1 VLTIQPCEWLFEK
14 TGGSMDFIRGIKAL
28 KGVNLFKMSTT
39 IMKLLHFRMTWTK
52 RDLDYLPPGLGPMF
66 ISARRAAEIIPDGAT
81 ITIGGFASIGRASIF
96 YWTLRDAFEKTGHPR
111 HLTVI
116 GACPQGGRGMV
127 PGTIEE
133 LDAPE
138 IVTRYIVGH
147 GETAKALLRLADK
160 GKLELHTMSQGTL
173 AFLIE
178 AQAKGIHAVET
189 HIGLGTFLD
198 PAVGNGSAVSAGARG
213 NFIRA
218 GNEKLE
224 YHIPPIDVA
233 LFLAPYADRE
243 GNIYFTD
250 AALVL
255 DYQDAATAARANGGK
270 VIVSVARIIP
280 GDGSQIAIPADKV
293 DAIVINPRNE
303 QVGGVL
309 QAEYLPYFSACSTGV
324 DHEAV
329 KLVKAINAFMEIT
342 PYRGKV
348 ADIIARLC
356 ADIFV
361 KNTRPGSTVNIG
373 IGIGEEVARM
383 LYEFGLY
390 QDIIFTAEGGAYG
403 GLPASGI
410 YFGAAI
416 SPQRLLSTAEMFHLY
431 EEKLE
436 TSILGFL
443 QVDSEGNVN
452 ASHRGSRMIDF
463 VGPGGFTDI
472 VEYSKTIIFVGDWM
486 VNARYHLKGGRVRI
500 KKPGKRKFVD
510 KVDQITFNAK
520 EALQADKRVFY
531 VTTVGV
537 FKLTREG
544 LELIQRMPGIDV
556 HKDIVDADGA
566 HFVIPRHMVPEVAPE
581 IVSGKGFDL
590 KF

>member
-1 VLTIQPCEWLFEK
+1 
-14 TGGSMDFIRGIKAL
+14 MDFIRGIKAL
-28 KGVNLFKMSTT
+28 KGVNLLKMSTT
-39 IMKLLHFRMTWTK
+39 IMKLLYFRMTWTK
-52 RDLDYLPPGLGPMF
+52 RDLDYLPPGLGPKF
-66 ISARRAAEIIPDGAT
+66 ISARRAAEMIPDGAT
-81 ITIGGFASIGRASIF
+81 ITIGGFASVGRASIF
-96 YWTLRDAFEKTGHPR
+96 YWALRDAFEKTGHPR
-111 HLTVI
+111 NLTVI

-147 GETAKALLRLADK
+147 GETAKALLQLADK

-198 PAVGNGSAVSAGARG
+198 PAVGNGSAVSAGARK

-218 GNEKLE
+218 GNGKLE
-224 YHIPPIDVA
+224 YHIPPIELA

-255 DYQDAATAARANGGK
+255 DYQDAAAAARANGGK
-270 VIVSVARIIP
+270 VIVSVSRIIP
-280 GDGSQIAIPADKV
+280 GNRSRIAIPADKV

-309 QAEYLPYFSACSTGV
+309 QTEYLPYFSACSTGV

-329 KLVKAINAFMEIT
+329 KLVKAINAFIEIT

-390 QDIIFTAEGGAYG
+390 KDILFTAEGGAYG

-436 TSILGFL
+436 TSVLGFL

-452 ASHRGSRMIDF
+452 VSHRGSRIIDF

-486 VNARYHLKGGRVRI
+486 VNARYHLKGGRVSI

-510 KVDQITFNAK
+510 KVDKITFNAK
-520 EALQADKRVFY
+520 EALQAGKRVFY

-544 LELIQRMPGIDV
+544 LELIQHMPGIDV
-556 HKDIVDADGA
+556 QKDIVDAGGA
-566 HFVIPRHMVPEVAPE
+566 HFVIPGHIVPEVAPE